1 MKLVKSLVLGAG
13 LLCAGMAAQAQ
24 TTGTTTMH
32 VKINDV
38 LSIAVNHPNVTLTF
52 SNPNDYIN
60 GRDTTLTSHLTVT
73 SNQAFDVNV
82 KSGSANLTASS
93 NTIAASVV
101 KVEVASSSTGL
112 GTAAT
117 AQSLAATDITLIDE
131 APGQAN
137 RSVDMRYYIPAATSS
152 SSAILGKPAG
162 DYTATLTYTILV
174 D

>member
-1 MKLVKSLVLGAG
+1 MKFVKQFVFGAS
-13 LLCAGMAAQAQ
+13 LLCAGFAANAQ

-32 VKINDV
+32 VKLTDV

-52 SNPNDYIN
+52 TTPSDYVN
-60 GRDTTLTSHLTVT
+60 GRDTTLTGHLTVT

-101 KVEVASSSTGL
+101 KVEVASSSTGV
-112 GTAAT
+112 GTTST
-117 AQSLAATDITLIDE
+117 AQSLATTDVTLIDE
-131 APGQAN
+131 APAQAN
-137 RSVDMRYYIPAATSS
+137 RTIDMRYYIPSATSS
-152 SSAILGKPAG
+152 TSAILGKPAG
-162 DYTATLTYTILV
+162 DYTATLTYTIAV